1 MKNSLLGFL
10 IFFQSCQYL
19 PEVSKAIEDIETDN
33 AIKIEIQKEGLQKD
47 SNVTINVTIQ
57 NRDVKQP

>member
-1 MKNSLLGFL
+1 MKNSFLRVL

-19 PEVSKAIEDIETDN
+19 PQVSKSIEDIETDN
-33 AIKIEIQKEGLQKD
+33 AIRIEIQKEGLQKD
-47 SNVTINVTIQ
+47 SNVTINVAIQ